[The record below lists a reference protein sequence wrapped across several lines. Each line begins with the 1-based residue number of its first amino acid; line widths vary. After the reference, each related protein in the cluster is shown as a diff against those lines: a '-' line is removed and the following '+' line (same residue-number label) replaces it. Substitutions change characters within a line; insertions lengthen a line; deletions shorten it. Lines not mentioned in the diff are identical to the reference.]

1 MEDGG
6 IIMAN
11 ILLLYISTTGN
22 TEMMA
27 EAIAGYL
34 EYKEHDVEIRTFD
47 FDPID
52 VDELSDYDAVFIG
65 THSSDD
71 GEVPFEA
78 EDFYDELDDADLG
91 TTTFAVFGSGD
102 TAYDEFCLSV
112 DLMGDKLKFLGA
124 KLAPVRFKVDLTPS
138 NEDIE
143 QLEQFAEAAI
153 QIAANENKDS

>member
-1 MEDGG
+1 
-6 IIMAN
+6 MAN
-11 ILLLYISTTGN
+11 VLILYISMTGN

-34 EYKEHDVEIRTFD
+34 EYKDHLVDIKTFD

-52 VDELSDYDAVFIG
+52 VEELLDYDVVFIG

-71 GEVPFEA
+71 GEIPFEA
-78 EDFYDELDDADLG
+78 EDFYEELDEADIG
-91 TTTFAVFGSGD
+91 GRVFGVFGSGD

-112 DLMGDKLKFLGA
+112 DLMGDKLVHLGA
-124 KLAPVRFKVDLTPS
+124 NVVPERMKVDLTPS

-143 QLEQFAEAAI
+143 RIEQFAESAL
-153 QIAANENKDS
+153 QMVNK